1 LEVEYLGYIVSAQG
15 VCANPSKIK
24 AMVEWPFPKT
34 LKSLRD
40 FLGLTGYYRKF
51 IKGYGSIAAP
61 LIQMLRKNSFA
72 WTAVAQDAIEALKQA
87 VTQASILALPNF
99 SQPFII
105 ECDASGIGVGAVL
118 MQANCPIAF
127 LSQAL
132 KGKAL
137 HMSTYEKELFA
148 LVTAVH
154 KWRPYLLGQS
164 FVIRTDQQSLKF
176 LLE

>member
-1 LEVEYLGYIVSAQG
+1 
-15 VCANPSKIK
+15 
-24 AMVEWPFPKT
+24 MVEWPFPKT
-34 LKSLRD
+34 LKALRG

-51 IKGYGSIAAP
+51 IRGYGSIAGP
-61 LIQMLRKNSFA
+61 LTQMLRKNSFA
-72 WTAVAQDAIEALKQA
+72 WTAAAQDAFEALKQA
-87 VTQASILALPNF
+87 VTQALPNF

-105 ECDASGIGVGAVL
+105 ECDSSGVGVGAVL
-118 MQANCPIAF
+118 MQDNRPIAF

-164 FVIRTDQQSLKF
+164 FVIRTDQ
-176 LLE
+176 